1 MSDLSATYVAL
12 SRKPA
17 RKGLM
22 AYIDLYRQRK
32 ALRSLTDGQ
41 LEDVGLTRTQALTEA
56 HRPVWD
62 APHHWMR

>member
-1 MSDLSATYVAL
+1 MSDLSATYVAI

-22 AYIDLYRQRK
+22 AYIDLYRQRN
-32 ALRSLTDGQ
+32 ALRGLTDAQ
-41 LEDVGLTRTQALTEA
+41 LKDIGLTPDEALTEA
-56 HRPVWD
+56 SRPLWD

>member
-1 MSDLSATYVAL
+1 MSDLSATYIAI

-32 ALRSLTDGQ
+32 ALRGLTDTQ
-41 LEDVGLTRTQALTEA
+41 LKDIGLTRAQALTEA
-56 HRPVWD
+56 YRPMWD
-62 APHHWMR
+62 APHHWLR